1 MHYHANTLAE
11 FLHQDWN
18 NIESNIE
25 LITKS
30 CTCLNHHIIS
40 KVSVAAQPAKRNKI
54 KKVKHRKNSS
64 LFVEAFL

>member
-1 MHYHANTLAE
+1 MQYHANTLAE

-30 CTCLNHHIIS
+30 HTCLNHHIIS
-40 KVSVAAQPAKRNKI
+40 KISVAAQPV
-54 KKVKHRKNSS
+54 KKMK
-64 LFVEAFL
+64 